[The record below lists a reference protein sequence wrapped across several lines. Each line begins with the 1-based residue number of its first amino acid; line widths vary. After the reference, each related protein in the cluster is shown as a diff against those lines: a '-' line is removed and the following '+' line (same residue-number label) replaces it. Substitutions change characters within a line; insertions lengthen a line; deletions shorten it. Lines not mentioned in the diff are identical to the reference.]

1 MKHLHLLFVALALLS
16 FLGRVALTRFRP
28 ELMQLKW
35 INIAPHIISTLLLLS
50 GILLTVEGG
59 WLAGDYTWIEAK
71 VIALFGFIGL
81 GIMTLKR
88 TDNKRWIAFG
98 GALLCF
104 AYILK
109 VAITKNASFF

>member
-1 MKHLHLLFVALALLS
+1 
-16 FLGRVALTRFRP
+16 
-28 ELMQLKW
+28 
-35 INIAPHIISTLLLLS
+35 
-50 GILLTVEGG
+50 
-59 WLAGDYTWIEAK
+59 
-71 VIALFGFIGL
+71 LFGFIGL

-109 VAITKNASFF
+109 VAITKNGSLF

>member
-1 MKHLHLLFVALALLS
+1 
-16 FLGRVALTRFRP
+16 
-28 ELMQLKW
+28 
-35 INIAPHIISTLLLLS
+35 
-50 GILLTVEGG
+50 LTVKGG
-59 WLAGDYTWIEAK
+59 WLAGDYTWIQAK

-109 VAITKNASFF
+109 VAITKNASLF